1 MNKFISYFIPAGLP
15 DNEEVQRKARLTVGT
30 LLIITVFNLNYSI
43 FSWIIGYPG
52 GLVSQVSLFIVGLTT
67 LFLYRRGVPN
77 FILLLV
83 YFIFCSVS
91 IAITVF
97 YTGGFSSELF
107 AWLATTPIVALLV
120 WSKRGSLLSLMVV
133 VALEVVFFLLAQKDF
148 IFPQQIK
155 PNIAEGFYLACSLGL
170 VLILYWIAYVF
181 EQAKDRALHNL
192 EAKNFELAKEKK
204 KSDDLL
210 LNILPASVADELKET
225 GGSKAG
231 LFENVSV
238 LFLDIIDFTLI
249 GEHFSP
255 QELVN
260 ELNHCFTLFD
270 NLVTKNQMEKIKTV
284 GDAYIAVSGLP
295 VEHPNHGIIAV
306 NTALDIMEVLEQ
318 YGEERRKAHKPYFQ
332 FRAGIH
338 SGPLVAGIV
347 GIKKFAY
354 DIWGDTVNLAAR
366 MEQNGLGGKV
376 NISSQTYELVK
387 QHFRAEPRG
396 KLPAKNKGDIEMYF
410 VYRDVA

>member
-1 MNKFISYFIPAGLP
+1 MPSALP

-30 LLIITVFNLNYSI
+30 LLIITIFNLNYTA
-43 FSWIIGYPG
+43 FSWFIDYPG
-52 GLVSQVSLFIVGLTT
+52 GLMSQAPLFLLGLTT
-67 LFLYRRGVPN
+67 LFLYRQGVPN

-97 YTGGFSSELF
+97 YTGGFTSELF

-120 WSKRGSLLSLMVV
+120 WSKRGSLLSLVV
-133 VALEVVFFLLAQKDF
+133 VVCIEIGFFYLQQKNFVF
-148 IFPQQIK
+148 PNQIK
-155 PNIAEGFYLACSLGL
+155 PNLADGFYLATSLGL
-170 VLILYWIAYVF
+170 VFILYWIAFVF
-181 EQAKDRALHNL
+181 ENAKDQALQNL
-192 EAKNFELAKEKK
+192 ETKNAELAKEKK

-210 LNILPASVADELKET
+210 LNILPSSVAEELKET

-238 LFLDIIDFTLI
+238 LFLDIVDFTLI
-249 GEHFSP
+249 GEHLSP

-295 VEHPNHGIIAV
+295 TEHPNHAEIAV
-306 NTALDIMEVLEQ
+306 NTALDMMDALEK
-318 YGEERRKAHKPYFQ
+318 YGKERRGANRPYFQ

-338 SGPLVAGIV
+338 SGSLVAGIV

-366 MEQNGLGGKV
+366 MEQNSLGGKV
-376 NISSQTYELVK
+376 NISSQTWQLVK
-387 QHFRAEPRG
+387 DNFRTEARG
-396 KLPAKNKGDIEMYF
+396 KLHAKNKGEIDMYF
-410 VYRDVA
+410 VYRP

>member
-1 MNKFISYFIPAGLP
+1 MNKIVRYFIPAGLP

-30 LLIITVFNLNYSI
+30 LLIITVFNLHYSI
-43 FSWIIGYPG
+43 FSWFINYPG
-52 GLVSQVSLFIVGLTT
+52 GLVSQVSLFLVGLTT
-67 LFLYRRGVPN
+67 LFLYRKGVHN

-83 YFIFCSVS
+83 YFVFCSVS

-97 YTGGFSSELF
+97 YTGGFLSELF

-120 WSKRGSLLSLMVV
+120 WNKRGSLLSLFVV
-133 VALEVVFFLLAQKDF
+133 VCIEVGFFFLAQNEYDFPYQIRADLAT
-148 IFPQQIK
+148 
-155 PNIAEGFYLACSLGL
+155 GFYLACNLGL
-170 VLILYWIAYVF
+170 VFILYWIAYVF
-181 EQAKDRALHNL
+181 EQAKDHALLNL
-192 EAKNFELAKEKK
+192 EKKNVELLKEKK

-210 LNILPASVADELKET
+210 LNILPESIAEELKET

-238 LFLDIIDFTLI
+238 LFLDIIDFTVI
-249 GEHFSP
+249 GEHLSP

-260 ELNHCFTLFD
+260 ELNECFTLFD
-270 NLVTKNQMEKIKTV
+270 NLVIKNQMEKIKTV
-284 GDAYIAVSGLP
+284 GDSYIAVSGLP
-295 VEHPNHGIIAV
+295 TESPNHAEIAV
-306 NTALDIMEVLEQ
+306 STALDMMDMLEQ
-318 YGEERRKAHKPYFQ
+318 YAEDRRKQSRPYFQ

-354 DIWGDTVNLAAR
+354 DIWGDTVNIAAR

-376 NISSQTYELVK
+376 NISSQTYELVRHK
-387 QHFRAEPRG
+387 FKTEARG
-396 KLPAKNKGDIEMYF
+396 RLPAKNKGDIEMYF
-410 VYRDVA
+410 VYRNGS